1 MKIRACLLIFAK
13 GRSVH
18 GDVSIGDSL
27 RWCSWVGGRDC
38 RGAGESW
45 VFVRLV
51 RGRRGGVV
59 PAGGAIIMQ
68 LIRLNFEC

>member
-1 MKIRACLLIFAK
+1 MFPFGIHCGGAR
-13 GRSVH
+13 G
-18 GDVSIGDSL
+18 G
-27 RWCSWVGGRDC
+27 GGRGC
-38 RGAGESW
+38 CGAGGSW

-51 RGRRGGVV
+51 RGWGGVV

>member
-1 MKIRACLLIFAK
+1 MKIRACLLIFAM

-27 RWCSWVGGRDC
+27 RWCSWVGGIV
-38 RGAGESW
+38 AGLGNLGCSCGLFGE
-45 VFVRLV
+45 
-51 RGRRGGVV
+51 GGGGGVV